1 MLKTK
6 SYHRHLKTLPY
17 HWAQPMERSDAGQI
31 LLVGVPGPE
40 LDPETANAFRQI
52 QPAGFVLFG
61 RNIRSPSQLRKL
73 VDDLRDL
80 CVIEPIVAIDQEGGR
95 VSRLKLIGNEPPNAQ
110 QLRQKGDENLIRAHG
125 ELTGNLLRL
134 FGFNLDLCPVLDI
147 SFDDEADNS
156 LRGRC
161 WGKSVPQVIQFAG
174 AFHDGLLS
182 TGVLS
187 CGKHFPGYAAAGLDP
202 HHDLPTIERSR
213 AELEECE
220 LTIFRAFVDRVS
232 TMMIGHAWYPA
243 LDPEKIPAS
252 LSQRVVTDLLKGE
265 LGFNGLVMTDDL
277 DMGAIINE
285 VGFAEA
291 ITRAVTAGNHFAMI
305 CHRITMVR
313 EAYDT
318 LRRLPSKLL
327 DPALLAIAEIKRHLA
342 SPAAFSEEAF
352 RSLDNQVWQLRVAV
366 LGPELAKH
374 RSPDDGKR
382 SPVEVY

>member
-1 MLKTK
+1 
-6 SYHRHLKTLPY
+6 
-17 HWAQPMERSDAGQI
+17 MERSDSGQL

-40 LDPETANAFRQI
+40 LDSETANTFRQI

-61 RNIRSPSQLRKL
+61 RNIRTPSQLRKL

-161 WGKSVPQVIQFAG
+161 WGISVPRVIRFAG

-187 CGKHFPGYAAAGLDP
+187 CGKHFPGYAAASLDP

-213 AELEECE
+213 TELEECE

-232 TMMIGHAWYPA
+232 SMMIGHAWYPA

-252 LSQRVVTDLLKGE
+252 LSQRVVTDLLKVE

-291 ITRAVTAGNHFAMI
+291 ISGAVTAGNHLAMI
-305 CHRITMVR
+305 CHRIAMVR

-318 LRRLPSKLL
+318 LRRFPSKLL
-327 DPALLAIAEIKRHLA
+327 DPALSAIAEIKRHLA
-342 SPAAFSEEAF
+342 PPTSFSEEAF
-352 RSLDNQVWQLRVAV
+352 RSLDDQVWHLRVAV